1 MPKATMIMRCLC
13 SSRLWSRSLI
23 CGRPELE
30 LLYVTCG
37 WQWRRFGRK
46 WFVLHLRVYSMHNI
60 LHWNKG
66 WERPKASRGVR
77 FSKRRKGGISLRAER
92 ISLCMI
98 VKDEEE
104 LLPHCLASVQG
115 AVDEIIVVD
124 TGSSDRSAEIAQQYG
139 AVVVGF
145 EWCEDFAAARN
156 AGLERAS
163 GDWILFL
170 DADEALDRAAREQ
183 IMSWTTVSGC
193 DGLFLNIHNYTGTG
207 QQGVTVN
214 PVLRLFR
221 NAPEH
226 RFEGRIHEQIAGAIC
241 RRNPEAAFHVT
252 DMVIHHYGYQTA
264 IVERKDKVNR
274 NVRLLQQAVEEEPGQ
289 PFHHYN
295 LGVEYLRVGEAERA
309 LETFG
314 VARMGIDP
322 AVTSYAHLLFKYEV
336 RCLQHLN
343 RWQEA
348 LNRIDAAL
356 ELFPEYTDL
365 MHHRGVCA
373 DALGD
378 ADQAEYSLRE
388 AVRMGPPPPIYHTEE
403 GIGTYQTWYTLGRL
417 LEGRADL
424 EGAVDAY
431 VEAVRAKSSLL
442 PPLYRIFRIM
452 RVSGQEHQIPELV
465 RERFA
470 LSSEEATHKVLG
482 ILEQSRCYDAA
493 LQLLSGISSQ
503 PSAEMRERLSVAE
516 AMLQIQQ
523 GRWNKARLKLEPVQR
538 KKGLLAISS
547 AQWLERLEW
556 IEGKEVN
563 GDDPLTLW
571 LKLSSQVGEGT
582 NEESAVQTGR
592 TVGLRA
598 TKKKDMNS
606 SMDVTVA
613 GAEYD
618 GWQAL
623 GLLMEGCV
631 QSGRWKELHSL
642 IQMCRQQLAGEGLS
656 VGESVRVGEKEKEME
671 GKKEKGQMSDI
682 ESFPGASDTLTGTSW
697 LVKGL
702 VSAADHHLEVFAQHA
717 DGQKHRCWPVV
728 QHIRLELPG
737 ADGFES

>member
-1 MPKATMIMRCLC
+1 M
-13 SSRLWSRSLI
+13 
-23 CGRPELE
+23 
-30 LLYVTCG
+30 
-37 WQWRRFGRK
+37 
-46 WFVLHLRVYSMHNI
+46 
-60 LHWNKG
+60 
-66 WERPKASRGVR
+66 
-77 FSKRRKGGISLRAER
+77 RAER

>member
-1 MPKATMIMRCLC
+1 M
-13 SSRLWSRSLI
+13 
-23 CGRPELE
+23 
-30 LLYVTCG
+30 
-37 WQWRRFGRK
+37 
-46 WFVLHLRVYSMHNI
+46 
-60 LHWNKG
+60 
-66 WERPKASRGVR
+66 
-77 FSKRRKGGISLRAER
+77 RAER

-139 AVVVGF
+139 ALVVGF

-156 AGLERAS
+156 AGLEHAS

-170 DADEALDRAAREQ
+170 DADEALDRVAREQ
-183 IMSWTTVSGC
+183 IRSWTSVSGC

-221 NAPEH
+221 NALEH
-226 RFEGRIHEQIAGAIC
+226 RFEGRIHEQIAAAIC
-241 RRNPEAAFHVT
+241 RRNSEAAFHVT

-274 NVRLLQQAVEEEPGQ
+274 NVRLLQQAVQEEPNQ

-348 LNRIDAAL
+348 LDRIDAAL

-378 ADQAEYSLRE
+378 ADRAEYSLRE

-547 AQWLERLEW
+547 ARWLERLEW
-556 IEGKEVN
+556 IEGKKAN

-571 LKLSSQVGEGT
+571 LKRSSQVGEGT
-582 NEESAVQTGR
+582 NEEPDVKTGR
-592 TVGLRA
+592 IAGLRA
-598 TKKKDMNS
+598 TKKKDMDS
-606 SMDVTVA
+606 SIDGTVA
-613 GAEYD
+613 GTEYD

-623 GLLMEGCV
+623 GLMMEGCV
-631 QSGRWKELHSL
+631 QSGRWQELHSL
-642 IQMCRQQLAGEGLS
+642 IQMCRQQLAGAGLS

-671 GKKEKGQMSDI
+671 GKKENGKVSDI

-697 LVKGL
+697 LVSGL

-717 DGQKHRCWPVV
+717 DGQRHRCWPVV

>member
-1 MPKATMIMRCLC
+1 M
-13 SSRLWSRSLI
+13 
-23 CGRPELE
+23 
-30 LLYVTCG
+30 
-37 WQWRRFGRK
+37 
-46 WFVLHLRVYSMHNI
+46 
-60 LHWNKG
+60 
-66 WERPKASRGVR
+66 
-77 FSKRRKGGISLRAER
+77 RAER

-115 AVDEIIVVD
+115 AVDEVIVVD
-124 TGSSDRSAEIAQQYG
+124 TGSSDRSAEIARQHG
-139 AVVVGF
+139 AVVVPF
-145 EWCEDFAAARN
+145 EWCDDFAAARN
-156 AGLERAS
+156 AGLEQAS

-170 DADEALDRAAREQ
+170 DADEVLDRAAREQ
-183 IMSWTTVSGC
+183 IRSWTAISGC

-207 QQGVTVN
+207 QQGATVN

-221 NAPEH
+221 NAPGH
-226 RFEGRIHEQIAGAIC
+226 RFEGRIHEQIAAAIC
-241 RRNPEAAFHVT
+241 RVNPEAAFHVT
-252 DMVIHHYGYQTA
+252 DMIIHHYGYQTA

-274 NVRLLQQAVEEEPGQ
+274 NVRLLEQAVEEEPDQ

-348 LNRIDAAL
+348 LDRIDAAL

-378 ADQAEYSLRE
+378 TDRAEYSLRE
-388 AVRMGPPPPIYHTEE
+388 AIRMGPPPPIYHTEE

-470 LSSEEATHKVLG
+470 LSSEEAIHKILG

-493 LQLLSGISSQ
+493 LQLLPGVSSH
-503 PSAEMRERLSVAE
+503 PNGEMRERLSVSE

-523 GRWNKARLKLEPVQR
+523 GRWNKARLKLEPVRR
-538 KKGLLAISS
+538 KKGLLAASS
-547 AQWLERLEW
+547 ARWLERLEW
-556 IEGKEVN
+556 IEGKEVS
-563 GDDPLTLW
+563 GDDSLTLW
-571 LKLSSQVGEGT
+571 LKRSSQVGEAVT
-582 NEESAVQTGR
+582 NHEEIAVQTGQ
-592 TVGLRA
+592 TLGLRA
-598 TKKKDMNS
+598 TTKKDMDS
-606 SMDVTVA
+606 SMDGTVA

-623 GLLMEGCV
+623 GLMMEGCV

-642 IQMCRQQLAGEGLS
+642 IQMCQQQLSGEGVS
-656 VGESVRVGEKEKEME
+656 SEESARVGEKEKEE
-671 GKKEKGQMSDI
+671 GKRSEKDMGRGKGEEKGP
-682 ESFPGASDTLTGTSW
+682 FPGSLDTLMGTSW

-702 VSAADHHLEVFAQHA
+702 VSAADHHLEVFAQPA
-717 DGQKHRCWPVV
+717 DGQRHRCWPVV

>member
-1 MPKATMIMRCLC
+1 
-13 SSRLWSRSLI
+13 
-23 CGRPELE
+23 
-30 LLYVTCG
+30 
-37 WQWRRFGRK
+37 
-46 WFVLHLRVYSMHNI
+46 
-60 LHWNKG
+60 
-66 WERPKASRGVR
+66 
-77 FSKRRKGGISLRAER
+77 
-92 ISLCMI
+92 MI

-115 AVDEIIVVD
+115 AVDEMIVVD

-139 AVVVGF
+139 AVVVAF

-183 IMSWTTVSGC
+183 IRSWTAVSGC

-221 NAPEH
+221 NAPSH
-226 RFEGRIHEQIAGAIC
+226 RFEGRIHEQIAAAIC
-241 RRNPEAAFHVT
+241 RGNPEAAFHVT

-274 NVRLLQQAVEEEPGQ
+274 NVRLLQQAVEEEPDQ

-348 LNRIDAAL
+348 LDRIDAAL

-365 MHHRGVCA
+365 MHHRAVCA
-373 DALGD
+373 EALGD
-378 ADQAEYSLRE
+378 ADRAEYSLRE
-388 AVRMGPPPPIYHTEE
+388 AIRMGPPLPIYHTEE

-452 RVSGQEHQIPELV
+452 RVSGQGHQIPELV

-470 LSSEEATHKVLG
+470 LGSEEATHKVLG

-493 LQLLSGISSQ
+493 LQLLPDVSSQ
-503 PSAEMRERLSVAE
+503 PTGEMRERLSVAE

-547 AQWLERLEW
+547 ARWLERLEW
-556 IEGKEVN
+556 VEGKEVN

-571 LKLSSQVGEGT
+571 LKRSSQLGAVT
-582 NEESAVQTGR
+582 NEEMVVQAGR

-598 TKKKDMNS
+598 TTKKDMDS
-606 SMDVTVA
+606 GMDGTVA

-623 GLLMEGCV
+623 GLMMEGCV

-642 IQMCRQQLAGEGLS
+642 IQICRQQLSGEGLS
-656 VGESVRVGEKEKEME
+656 VGESVRAGEKEKEME
-671 GKKEKGQMSDI
+671 GKKEKGKAGDM

-702 VSAADHHLEVFAQHA
+702 VSAADHHLEIFAQHA
-717 DGQKHRCWPVV
+717 DGQRHRCWPVV

>member
-1 MPKATMIMRCLC
+1 
-13 SSRLWSRSLI
+13 
-23 CGRPELE
+23 
-30 LLYVTCG
+30 
-37 WQWRRFGRK
+37 
-46 WFVLHLRVYSMHNI
+46 
-60 LHWNKG
+60 
-66 WERPKASRGVR
+66 
-77 FSKRRKGGISLRAER
+77 
-92 ISLCMI
+92 MI
-98 VKDEEE
+98 VKNEEE

-139 AVVVGF
+139 ALVVGF

-183 IMSWTTVSGC
+183 IRSWTLVSGC

-226 RFEGRIHEQIAGAIC
+226 RFEGRIHEQIAAAIC

-274 NVRLLQQAVEEEPGQ
+274 NVRLLQQAVEEEPDQ

-348 LNRIDAAL
+348 LDRIDAAL

-378 ADQAEYSLRE
+378 ADRAEYSLRE

-547 AQWLERLEW
+547 ARWLERLEW

-571 LKLSSQVGEGT
+571 LKRSSQVGVVT
-582 NEESAVQTGR
+582 NEEVIVQTGR
-592 TVGLRA
+592 TAGLRA
-598 TKKKDMNS
+598 TTKKDTDS
-606 SMDVTVA
+606 SIDGMVA
-613 GAEYD
+613 GTEYD

-623 GLLMEGCV
+623 GLMMEGCV

-671 GKKEKGQMSDI
+671 GKKENGKVSDI
-682 ESFPGASDTLTGTSW
+682 ESFPGALDTLTGTSW
-697 LVKGL
+697 LVSGL

-717 DGQKHRCWPVV
+717 DGQRHRCWPVV

>member
-1 MPKATMIMRCLC
+1 
-13 SSRLWSRSLI
+13 
-23 CGRPELE
+23 
-30 LLYVTCG
+30 
-37 WQWRRFGRK
+37 
-46 WFVLHLRVYSMHNI
+46 
-60 LHWNKG
+60 
-66 WERPKASRGVR
+66 
-77 FSKRRKGGISLRAER
+77 
-92 ISLCMI
+92 MI

-139 AVVVGF
+139 AVVVRF

-183 IMSWTTVSGC
+183 IRSWTTVSGC

-226 RFEGRIHEQIAGAIC
+226 RFEGRIHEQIAAAIC

-348 LNRIDAAL
+348 LDRIDAAL
-356 ELFPEYTDL
+356 ELFQEYTDL

-378 ADQAEYSLRE
+378 ADRAEYSLRE

-493 LQLLSGISSQ
+493 LQLLSVISSQ

-642 IQMCRQQLAGEGLS
+642 IQMCRQQLAGDDLS
-656 VGESVRVGEKEKEME
+656 VGESVRVEEEEKEME
-671 GKKEKGQMSDI
+671 GKKENGKAGDM
-682 ESFPGASDTLTGTSW
+682 ESFPGALDTLTGTSW

-717 DGQKHRCWPVV
+717 DGQRHRCWPVV

>member
-1 MPKATMIMRCLC
+1 M
-13 SSRLWSRSLI
+13 
-23 CGRPELE
+23 
-30 LLYVTCG
+30 
-37 WQWRRFGRK
+37 
-46 WFVLHLRVYSMHNI
+46 
-60 LHWNKG
+60 
-66 WERPKASRGVR
+66 
-77 FSKRRKGGISLRAER
+77 RAER

-104 LLPHCLASVQG
+104 LLPHCIASVQG
-115 AVDEIIVVD
+115 AVDEMIVVD
-124 TGSSDRSAEIAQQYG
+124 TGSSDRSVQIAQQYG
-139 AVVVGF
+139 AVVVPF
-145 EWCEDFAAARN
+145 EWCDDFAAARN
-156 AGLERAS
+156 AGLEQAS

-183 IMSWTTVSGC
+183 IRSWTAVSGC

-207 QQGVTVN
+207 QQGATVN

-221 NAPEH
+221 NAPGH
-226 RFEGRIHEQIAGAIC
+226 RFQGRIHEQIAAAIC
-241 RRNPEAAFHVT
+241 RENPEAAFHVT

-264 IVERKDKVNR
+264 IVEGKDKVSR
-274 NVRLLQQAVEEEPGQ
+274 NVRLLKQAVEEEPDQ

-322 AVTSYAHLLFKYEV
+322 ALTSYAHLLFKYEV

-348 LNRIDAAL
+348 LDRIDAAL

-365 MHHRGVCA
+365 MHHRGLCA

-378 ADQAEYSLRE
+378 ADRAEYSLRE
-388 AVRMGPPPPIYHTEE
+388 AVRMGPPPAIYHTEE
-403 GIGTYQTWYTLGRL
+403 GMGTYQTWYTLGRL
-417 LEGRADL
+417 LEGKADL
-424 EGAVDAY
+424 GGAVDAY

-470 LSSEEATHKVLG
+470 LSSDEATHKVLG

-493 LQLLSGISSQ
+493 LQLLPEISSSQ
-503 PSAEMRERLSVAE
+503 PTGEMRERLSVAE
-516 AMLQIQQ
+516 AMLHIQQ
-523 GRWNKARLKLEPVQR
+523 GRWNKARQKLQTVQR
-538 KKGLLAISS
+538 KKGKLAILSTR
-547 AQWLERLEW
+547 WLERLEW
-556 IEGKEVN
+556 MEGKEVN
-563 GDDPLTLW
+563 GSDPLTLW
-571 LKLSSQVGEGT
+571 LKRSSQPGAVTHEKLVG
-582 NEESAVQTGR
+582 QTGQM
-592 TVGLRA
+592 VDLRA
-598 TKKKDMNS
+598 TTKKDMDPN
-606 SMDVTVA
+606 MDGTVA

-623 GLLMEGCV
+623 GLMLEGCV
-631 QSGRWKELHSL
+631 QSGSWKELHSL
-642 IQMCRQQLAGEGLS
+642 IQLCRQQLAKERLS
-656 VGESVRVGEKEKEME
+656 AEEKEKEKEME
-671 GKKEKGQMSDI
+671 GKGNEIGGKKEKGKVSDM
-682 ESFPGASDTLTGTSW
+682 EPFPGASDTLMGTSW

-702 VSAADHHLEVFAQHA
+702 VGAADHHLEVYAQHT
-717 DGQKHRCWPVV
+717 DGQRHRCWPVV

>member
-1 MPKATMIMRCLC
+1 M
-13 SSRLWSRSLI
+13 
-23 CGRPELE
+23 
-30 LLYVTCG
+30 
-37 WQWRRFGRK
+37 
-46 WFVLHLRVYSMHNI
+46 
-60 LHWNKG
+60 
-66 WERPKASRGVR
+66 
-77 FSKRRKGGISLRAER
+77 RAER

-124 TGSSDRSAEIAQQYG
+124 TGSTDRSAEIAQQYG
-139 AVVVGF
+139 ALVVRF

-183 IMSWTTVSGC
+183 IRSWAAVSGC

-226 RFEGRIHEQIAGAIC
+226 RFEGRIHEQIAAAIC
-241 RRNPEAAFHVT
+241 RRNSEAAFHVT
-252 DMVIHHYGYQTA
+252 DMIIHHYGYQTA
-264 IVERKDKVNR
+264 IVEHKDKVNR
-274 NVRLLQQAVEEEPGQ
+274 NVRLLQQAVEEEPEQ

-348 LNRIDAAL
+348 LDRIDAAL

-378 ADQAEYSLRE
+378 ADRAELSLRE

-547 AQWLERLEW
+547 ARWLERLEW

-582 NEESAVQTGR
+582 NEEPDVQTGR
-592 TVGLRA
+592 IAGLRA
-598 TKKKDMNS
+598 TKKKDMDS
-606 SMDVTVA
+606 SIDETVA
-613 GAEYD
+613 GTEYD

-623 GLLMEGCV
+623 GLMMEGGV

-656 VGESVRVGEKEKEME
+656 VEQSVRVGEKEKEME
-671 GKKEKGQMSDI
+671 GKKENGKVSDI
-682 ESFPGASDTLTGTSW
+682 DSFPGASDTLTGTSW

-702 VSAADHHLEVFAQHA
+702 VSAADHHLEVFAQHT
-717 DGQKHRCWPVV
+717 DGQRHRCWPVV

>member
-1 MPKATMIMRCLC
+1 
-13 SSRLWSRSLI
+13 
-23 CGRPELE
+23 
-30 LLYVTCG
+30 
-37 WQWRRFGRK
+37 
-46 WFVLHLRVYSMHNI
+46 
-60 LHWNKG
+60 
-66 WERPKASRGVR
+66 
-77 FSKRRKGGISLRAER
+77 
-92 ISLCMI
+92 MI

-139 AVVVGF
+139 ALVVGF

-156 AGLERAS
+156 AGLEHAS

-170 DADEALDRAAREQ
+170 DADEALDRVAREQ
-183 IMSWTTVSGC
+183 IRSWTSVSGC

-221 NAPEH
+221 NALEH
-226 RFEGRIHEQIAGAIC
+226 RFEGRIHEQIAAAIC
-241 RRNPEAAFHVT
+241 RRNSEAAFHVT

-274 NVRLLQQAVEEEPGQ
+274 NVRLLQQAVQEEPNQ

-348 LNRIDAAL
+348 LDRIDAAL

-378 ADQAEYSLRE
+378 ADRAEYSLRE

-547 AQWLERLEW
+547 ARWLERLEW
-556 IEGKEVN
+556 IEGKKAN

-571 LKLSSQVGEGT
+571 LKRSSQVGEGT
-582 NEESAVQTGR
+582 NEEPDVKTGR
-592 TVGLRA
+592 IAGLRA
-598 TKKKDMNS
+598 TKKKDMDS
-606 SMDVTVA
+606 SIDGTVA
-613 GAEYD
+613 GTEYD

-623 GLLMEGCV
+623 GLMMEGCV
-631 QSGRWKELHSL
+631 QSGRWQELHSL
-642 IQMCRQQLAGEGLS
+642 IQMCRQQLAGAGLS

-671 GKKEKGQMSDI
+671 GKKENGKVSDI

-697 LVKGL
+697 LVSGL

-717 DGQKHRCWPVV
+717 DGQRHRCWPVV

>member
-1 MPKATMIMRCLC
+1 M
-13 SSRLWSRSLI
+13 
-23 CGRPELE
+23 
-30 LLYVTCG
+30 
-37 WQWRRFGRK
+37 Q
-46 WFVLHLRVYSMHNI
+46 
-60 LHWNKG
+60 
-66 WERPKASRGVR
+66 
-77 FSKRRKGGISLRAER
+77 AER

-139 AVVVGF
+139 AVVVRF

-183 IMSWTTVSGC
+183 IRSWTTVSGC

-207 QQGVTVN
+207 QQGGTVN

-226 RFEGRIHEQIAGAIC
+226 RFEGRIHEQIAAAIC
-241 RRNPEAAFHVT
+241 RRNSEAAFHVT

-274 NVRLLQQAVEEEPGQ
+274 NVRLLQQAVEEEPDQ

-295 LGVEYLRVGEAERA
+295 LGVEYLRVGKAKRA

-314 VARMGIDP
+314 MARMGIDP

-348 LNRIDAAL
+348 LDRIDAAL

-378 ADQAEYSLRE
+378 ADRAEYSLRE

-403 GIGTYQTWYTLGRL
+403 GIGTYQTWHTLGRL

-470 LSSEEATHKVLG
+470 LSSEGATHKVLG

-493 LQLLSGISSQ
+493 LQLLSDISSQ

-547 AQWLERLEW
+547 ARWLERLEW
-556 IEGKEVN
+556 IEGKKVN

-571 LKLSSQVGEGT
+571 LKRSSQVGEGT

-592 TVGLRA
+592 AVGLRA
-598 TKKKDMNS
+598 TKKKDMDS
-606 SMDVTVA
+606 SIDGTVA
-613 GAEYD
+613 GREYD

-623 GLLMEGCV
+623 GLMMEGCV

-656 VGESVRVGEKEKEME
+656 VEQSVRVGEKEKEME
-671 GKKEKGQMSDI
+671 GKKENGKVSDI
-682 ESFPGASDTLTGTSW
+682 ESFPGASDSLAGTSW

-702 VSAADHHLEVFAQHA
+702 ISAADHHLEVFAQHA
-717 DGQKHRCWPVV
+717 DGQRHRCWPVV

>member
-1 MPKATMIMRCLC
+1 M
-13 SSRLWSRSLI
+13 
-23 CGRPELE
+23 
-30 LLYVTCG
+30 
-37 WQWRRFGRK
+37 
-46 WFVLHLRVYSMHNI
+46 
-60 LHWNKG
+60 
-66 WERPKASRGVR
+66 
-77 FSKRRKGGISLRAER
+77 RAER

-124 TGSSDRSAEIAQQYG
+124 IGSSDRSAEIAQQYG
-139 AVVVGF
+139 ALVVGF
-145 EWCEDFAAARN
+145 EWCDDFAAARN

-183 IMSWTTVSGC
+183 IRSWTSVSGC

-226 RFEGRIHEQIAGAIC
+226 RFEGRIHEQIAAAIC
-241 RRNPEAAFHVT
+241 RGNPEAAFHVT

-274 NVRLLQQAVEEEPGQ
+274 NVRLLQQAVEEEPDQ

-314 VARMGIDP
+314 VARMGINP

-336 RCLQHLN
+336 RCLQQLN
-343 RWQEA
+343 RWREA
-348 LNRIDAAL
+348 LDRIDAAL

-365 MHHRGVCA
+365 MHHHGVCA
-373 DALGD
+373 EALGD
-378 ADQAEYSLRE
+378 ADRAEYSLRE
-388 AVRMGPPPPIYHTEE
+388 AIRMGPPPPIYHTEE

-547 AQWLERLEW
+547 ARWLERLEW
-556 IEGKEVN
+556 IEGEKAN

-571 LKLSSQVGEGT
+571 LKRSSQVGEGT

-598 TKKKDMNS
+598 TKKKDMDS
-606 SMDVTVA
+606 SIDGTVA
-613 GAEYD
+613 GTEYD

-623 GLLMEGCV
+623 GLMMEGCV

-656 VGESVRVGEKEKEME
+656 VEQSVRVGEKEKEME
-671 GKKEKGQMSDI
+671 GKKENGKVSDI
-682 ESFPGASDTLTGTSW
+682 DSFPGASDTLTGTSW

-717 DGQKHRCWPVV
+717 DGQRHRCWPVV

>member
-1 MPKATMIMRCLC
+1 M
-13 SSRLWSRSLI
+13 
-23 CGRPELE
+23 
-30 LLYVTCG
+30 
-37 WQWRRFGRK
+37 
-46 WFVLHLRVYSMHNI
+46 
-60 LHWNKG
+60 
-66 WERPKASRGVR
+66 
-77 FSKRRKGGISLRAER
+77 RAER

-139 AVVVGF
+139 ALVVGF

-170 DADEALDRAAREQ
+170 DADEALDRVAREQ
-183 IMSWTTVSGC
+183 IRSWTSVSGC

-226 RFEGRIHEQIAGAIC
+226 RFEGRIHEQIAAAIC

-274 NVRLLQQAVEEEPGQ
+274 NVRLLQQAVEEEPDQ

-314 VARMGIDP
+314 VARMGINP

-336 RCLQHLN
+336 RCLQQLN
-343 RWQEA
+343 RWREA
-348 LNRIDAAL
+348 LDRIDAAL

-365 MHHRGVCA
+365 MHHHGVCA
-373 DALGD
+373 EALGD
-378 ADQAEYSLRE
+378 ADRAEYSLRE
-388 AVRMGPPPPIYHTEE
+388 AIRMGPPPPIYHTEE

-516 AMLQIQQ
+516 SMLQIQQ
-523 GRWNKARLKLEPVQR
+523 GRWNKARLKLEPMQR

-547 AQWLERLEW
+547 ARWLERLEW
-556 IEGKEVN
+556 IEGKKAN

-571 LKLSSQVGEGT
+571 LKRSSQAGAVT
-582 NEESAVQTGR
+582 NKEPAVQTGR
-592 TVGLRA
+592 IAGLRA
-598 TKKKDMNS
+598 TKKKDTDS
-606 SMDVTVA
+606 GMDGTVA

-623 GLLMEGCV
+623 GLMMEGCV

-656 VGESVRVGEKEKEME
+656 VRQSVRMGEKEKEME
-671 GKKEKGQMSDI
+671 GKKENGKVSDI
-682 ESFPGASDTLTGTSW
+682 DSFPGASDTLTGTSW

-702 VSAADHHLEVFAQHA
+702 VSAADHHLEVFAQHT
-717 DGQKHRCWPVV
+717 DGQRHRCWPVV

>member
-1 MPKATMIMRCLC
+1 
-13 SSRLWSRSLI
+13 
-23 CGRPELE
+23 
-30 LLYVTCG
+30 
-37 WQWRRFGRK
+37 
-46 WFVLHLRVYSMHNI
+46 
-60 LHWNKG
+60 
-66 WERPKASRGVR
+66 
-77 FSKRRKGGISLRAER
+77 
-92 ISLCMI
+92 MI

-183 IMSWTTVSGC
+183 IRSWTAVSGC

-226 RFEGRIHEQIAGAIC
+226 RFEGRIHEQIAAAIC
-241 RRNPEAAFHVT
+241 RRNSEAAFHVT

-274 NVRLLQQAVEEEPGQ
+274 NVRLLQQAVEEEPDQ

-295 LGVEYLRVGEAERA
+295 LGVEYLRVGEAEQA

-314 VARMGIDP
+314 VARTGIDP
-322 AVTSYAHLLFKYEV
+322 AVTSYAHLLFKYEI

-348 LNRIDAAL
+348 LDRIDAAL

-378 ADQAEYSLRE
+378 ADRAEYSLRE

-493 LQLLSGISSQ
+493 LQLLSVISSQ

>member
-1 MPKATMIMRCLC
+1 M
-13 SSRLWSRSLI
+13 
-23 CGRPELE
+23 
-30 LLYVTCG
+30 
-37 WQWRRFGRK
+37 
-46 WFVLHLRVYSMHNI
+46 
-60 LHWNKG
+60 
-66 WERPKASRGVR
+66 
-77 FSKRRKGGISLRAER
+77 RAER

-115 AVDEIIVVD
+115 AVDEVIVVD
-124 TGSSDRSAEIAQQYG
+124 TGSSDRSAEIARQYG
-139 AVVVGF
+139 AMVVPF
-145 EWCEDFAAARN
+145 EWCDDFAAARN
-156 AGLERAS
+156 AGLEQAS

-170 DADEALDRAAREQ
+170 DADETLDRAAREQ
-183 IMSWTTVSGC
+183 IRSWTAVSGC

-207 QQGVTVN
+207 QQGATVN

-221 NAPEH
+221 NAPGH
-226 RFEGRIHEQIAGAIC
+226 RFEGRIHEQIAAAIC
-241 RRNPEAAFHVT
+241 RVNPEAAFHVT
-252 DMVIHHYGYQTA
+252 DMIIHHYGYQTA

-274 NVRLLQQAVEEEPGQ
+274 NVRLLEQAVEEEPDQ

-348 LNRIDAAL
+348 LDRIGAAL

-378 ADQAEYSLRE
+378 TDRAEYALRE
-388 AVRMGPPPPIYHTEE
+388 AIRMGPPPPIYHTEE

-452 RVSGQEHQIPELV
+452 RVSGQQHQIPELV

-470 LSSEEATHKVLG
+470 LSSEEAIHKVLG

-493 LQLLSGISSQ
+493 LQLLPGVSSQ
-503 PSAEMRERLSVAE
+503 PNGAMRERLSVAE

-523 GRWNKARLKLEPVQR
+523 GRWNKARLKLEPVRR
-538 KKGLLAISS
+538 KKGLLAASS
-547 AQWLERLEW
+547 ARWLERLEW
-556 IEGKEVN
+556 IEGKEVS

-571 LKLSSQVGEGT
+571 LKRSSQMGEAVT
-582 NEESAVQTGR
+582 NNEEIAVQTGR
-592 TVGLRA
+592 TLGLRA
-598 TKKKDMNS
+598 TTKKGMDS
-606 SMDVTVA
+606 SMDGTVA

-618 GWQAL
+618 GWQAF
-623 GLLMEGCV
+623 GLMMEGCV

-642 IQMCRQQLAGEGLS
+642 IQMCQQQLSVEGVS
-656 VGESVRVGEKEKEME
+656 SEESARVGEKEKEERKRSEKEMGR
-671 GKKEKGQMSDI
+671 GKGEEKGP
-682 ESFPGASDTLTGTSW
+682 FPGSLDTLMGTSW

-702 VSAADHHLEVFAQHA
+702 VSAADHHLDVFAQPV
-717 DGQKHRCWPVV
+717 DGQRHRCWPVV

>member
-1 MPKATMIMRCLC
+1 M
-13 SSRLWSRSLI
+13 
-23 CGRPELE
+23 
-30 LLYVTCG
+30 
-37 WQWRRFGRK
+37 
-46 WFVLHLRVYSMHNI
+46 
-60 LHWNKG
+60 
-66 WERPKASRGVR
+66 
-77 FSKRRKGGISLRAER
+77 RAER

-139 AVVVGF
+139 ALVVRF
-145 EWCEDFAAARN
+145 EWRDDFAAARN

-183 IMSWTTVSGC
+183 IRSWTSVSGC

-226 RFEGRIHEQIAGAIC
+226 RFEGRIHEQIAAAIC
-241 RRNPEAAFHVT
+241 RGNPEAAFHVT

-274 NVRLLQQAVEEEPGQ
+274 NVRLLQQAVEEEPDQ

-348 LNRIDAAL
+348 LDRIDAAL

-378 ADQAEYSLRE
+378 ADRAEYSLRE

-547 AQWLERLEW
+547 ARWLERLEW
-556 IEGKEVN
+556 IEGKKAN

-571 LKLSSQVGEGT
+571 LKRSSQVGEGT

-598 TKKKDMNS
+598 TKKKDMDS
-606 SMDVTVA
+606 SIDGTVA
-613 GAEYD
+613 GTEYD

-623 GLLMEGCV
+623 GLMMEGCV

-656 VGESVRVGEKEKEME
+656 VEQSVRVGEKEKEME
-671 GKKEKGQMSDI
+671 GKKENGKVSDI

-717 DGQKHRCWPVV
+717 DGQRHRCWPIV
-728 QHIRLELPG
+728 QHIRLESPG
-737 ADGFES
+737 ADGFEI

>member
-1 MPKATMIMRCLC
+1 
-13 SSRLWSRSLI
+13 
-23 CGRPELE
+23 
-30 LLYVTCG
+30 
-37 WQWRRFGRK
+37 
-46 WFVLHLRVYSMHNI
+46 
-60 LHWNKG
+60 
-66 WERPKASRGVR
+66 
-77 FSKRRKGGISLRAER
+77 
-92 ISLCMI
+92 MI

>member
-1 MPKATMIMRCLC
+1 M
-13 SSRLWSRSLI
+13 
-23 CGRPELE
+23 
-30 LLYVTCG
+30 
-37 WQWRRFGRK
+37 
-46 WFVLHLRVYSMHNI
+46 
-60 LHWNKG
+60 
-66 WERPKASRGVR
+66 
-77 FSKRRKGGISLRAER
+77 RAER

-124 TGSSDRSAEIAQQYG
+124 TDSSDRSAEIAQQYG
-139 AVVVGF
+139 ALVVRF

-183 IMSWTTVSGC
+183 IRSWTTVSGC
-193 DGLFLNIHNYTGTG
+193 DGLFLNIHNYTGSG

-226 RFEGRIHEQIAGAIC
+226 RFEGRIHEQIAAAIC

-274 NVRLLQQAVEEEPGQ
+274 NVRLLQQAVEEEPDQ

-314 VARMGIDP
+314 MARMGIDP

-348 LNRIDAAL
+348 LDRIDAAL

-378 ADQAEYSLRE
+378 ADRAEYSLRE

-403 GIGTYQTWYTLGRL
+403 GIGTYQTWHTLGRL

-470 LSSEEATHKVLG
+470 LSSEGATHKVLG

-547 AQWLERLEW
+547 ARWLERLEW
-556 IEGKEVN
+556 IEGKKVN

-571 LKLSSQVGEGT
+571 LKRSSQVGEGT

-598 TKKKDMNS
+598 IKKKDMDS
-606 SMDVTVA
+606 SIDGTVA
-613 GAEYD
+613 GREYD

-623 GLLMEGCV
+623 GLMMEGCV

-642 IQMCRQQLAGEGLS
+642 IQMCRQQLAGAGLS
-656 VGESVRVGEKEKEME
+656 VEQSVRMGEKEKEME
-671 GKKEKGQMSDI
+671 GKKENGKVSDI
-682 ESFPGASDTLTGTSW
+682 DSFPGASDTLTGTSW

-702 VSAADHHLEVFAQHA
+702 VSAADHHLEVFAQHT
-717 DGQKHRCWPVV
+717 DGQRHRCWPVV

>member
-1 MPKATMIMRCLC
+1 M
-13 SSRLWSRSLI
+13 
-23 CGRPELE
+23 
-30 LLYVTCG
+30 
-37 WQWRRFGRK
+37 
-46 WFVLHLRVYSMHNI
+46 
-60 LHWNKG
+60 
-66 WERPKASRGVR
+66 
-77 FSKRRKGGISLRAER
+77 RAER

-183 IMSWTTVSGC
+183 IRSWTAVSGC

-226 RFEGRIHEQIAGAIC
+226 RFEGRIHEQIAAAIC
-241 RRNPEAAFHVT
+241 RRNSEAAFHVT

-274 NVRLLQQAVEEEPGQ
+274 NVRLLQQAVEEEPDQ

-295 LGVEYLRVGEAERA
+295 LGVEYLRVGEAEQA

-314 VARMGIDP
+314 VARTGIDP
-322 AVTSYAHLLFKYEV
+322 AVTSYAHLLFKYEI

-348 LNRIDAAL
+348 LDRIDAAL

-378 ADQAEYSLRE
+378 ADRAEYSLRE

-493 LQLLSGISSQ
+493 LQLLSVISSQ

>member
-1 MPKATMIMRCLC
+1 M
-13 SSRLWSRSLI
+13 
-23 CGRPELE
+23 
-30 LLYVTCG
+30 
-37 WQWRRFGRK
+37 
-46 WFVLHLRVYSMHNI
+46 
-60 LHWNKG
+60 
-66 WERPKASRGVR
+66 
-77 FSKRRKGGISLRAER
+77 RAER

-139 AVVVGF
+139 AVVVRV

-170 DADEALDRAAREQ
+170 DADEALDRVAREQ
-183 IMSWTTVSGC
+183 IRSWTSVSGC

-226 RFEGRIHEQIAGAIC
+226 RFEGRIHEQIAAAIC

-274 NVRLLQQAVEEEPGQ
+274 NVRLLQQAVEEEPDQ

-322 AVTSYAHLLFKYEV
+322 AVTSYAHLLFKYEI

-348 LNRIDAAL
+348 LDRIDAAL

-378 ADQAEYSLRE
+378 ADRAELSLRE

-470 LSSEEATHKVLG
+470 LSSEEAAHKVLG
-482 ILEQSRCYDAA
+482 ILEQSRCYDVA

-547 AQWLERLEW
+547 ARWLERLEW
-556 IEGKEVN
+556 IEGKKAN

-571 LKLSSQVGEGT
+571 LKRSSQVGEGT

-598 TKKKDMNS
+598 TKKKDMDS
-606 SMDVTVA
+606 SIDGTVA
-613 GAEYD
+613 GTEYD

-623 GLLMEGCV
+623 GLMMEGCV

-656 VGESVRVGEKEKEME
+656 VEQSVRVGEKEKEME
-671 GKKEKGQMSDI
+671 GKKENGKVSDI

-717 DGQKHRCWPVV
+717 DGQRHRCWPIV

-737 ADGFES
+737 ADGFEI

>member
-1 MPKATMIMRCLC
+1 M
-13 SSRLWSRSLI
+13 
-23 CGRPELE
+23 
-30 LLYVTCG
+30 
-37 WQWRRFGRK
+37 
-46 WFVLHLRVYSMHNI
+46 
-60 LHWNKG
+60 
-66 WERPKASRGVR
+66 
-77 FSKRRKGGISLRAER
+77 RAER

-139 AVVVGF
+139 AVVVRF

-183 IMSWTTVSGC
+183 IRSWTTVSGC

-226 RFEGRIHEQIAGAIC
+226 RFEGRIHEQIAAAIC

-348 LNRIDAAL
+348 LDRIDAAL
-356 ELFPEYTDL
+356 ELFQEYTDL

-378 ADQAEYSLRE
+378 ADRAEYSLRE

-493 LQLLSGISSQ
+493 LQLLSVISSQ

-642 IQMCRQQLAGEGLS
+642 IQMCRQQLAGDDLS
-656 VGESVRVGEKEKEME
+656 VGESVRVEEEEKEME
-671 GKKEKGQMSDI
+671 GKKENGKAGDM
-682 ESFPGASDTLTGTSW
+682 ESFPGALDTLTGTSW

-717 DGQKHRCWPVV
+717 DGQRHRCWPVV

>member
-1 MPKATMIMRCLC
+1 M
-13 SSRLWSRSLI
+13 
-23 CGRPELE
+23 
-30 LLYVTCG
+30 
-37 WQWRRFGRK
+37 
-46 WFVLHLRVYSMHNI
+46 
-60 LHWNKG
+60 
-66 WERPKASRGVR
+66 
-77 FSKRRKGGISLRAER
+77 RAER

-124 TGSSDRSAEIAQQYG
+124 TGSSDLSAQIAQQYG
-139 AVVVGF
+139 AMVVPF
-145 EWCEDFAAARN
+145 EWCDDFAAARN
-156 AGLERAS
+156 AGLEQAS

-183 IMSWTTVSGC
+183 IRSWTAVSGC

-207 QQGVTVN
+207 QQGATVN

-221 NAPEH
+221 NAPGH
-226 RFEGRIHEQIAGAIC
+226 RFEGRIHEQIAAAIC
-241 RRNPEAAFHVT
+241 RENPEAAFHVT

-274 NVRLLQQAVEEEPGQ
+274 NVRLLEQAVEEEPDQ

-309 LETFG
+309 LKTFG

-348 LNRIDAAL
+348 LDRIDAAL

-378 ADQAEYSLRE
+378 ADRAEYSLRE
-388 AVRMGPPPPIYHTEE
+388 AVRMGPPPAIYHTEE
-403 GIGTYQTWYTLGRL
+403 GMGTYQTWYTLGRL

-442 PPLYRIFRIM
+442 PPLYRIFRMM

-493 LQLLSGISSQ
+493 LQLLPGISSSQ
-503 PSAEMRERLSVAE
+503 PTGEMRERLSVAE
-516 AMLQIQQ
+516 AMLHIQQ
-523 GRWNKARLKLEPVQR
+523 GRWNNARQKLQPVQR
-538 KKGLLAISS
+538 RKGKLAILS
-547 AQWLERLEW
+547 ARWLERLEW

-571 LKLSSQVGEGT
+571 LKRSSQLGAVTHERLVG
-582 NEESAVQTGR
+582 QTGQM
-592 TVGLRA
+592 VDLRA
-598 TKKKDMNS
+598 TTKKVMDP
-606 SMDVTVA
+606 SMDGTVA

-623 GLLMEGCV
+623 GLMMEGCV

-642 IQMCRQQLAGEGLS
+642 IQLCRQQLSGEGLS
-656 VGESVRVGEKEKEME
+656 PEESARVGEKEKEE
-671 GKKEKGQMSDI
+671 GKRSERDMDREKGEDMGP
-682 ESFPGASDTLTGTSW
+682 FPGSLDTPVGTSW

-702 VSAADHHLEVFAQHA
+702 VSAADHHLEVFAQHT
-717 DGQKHRCWPVV
+717 DGQRHRCWPVV

>member
-1 MPKATMIMRCLC
+1 
-13 SSRLWSRSLI
+13 
-23 CGRPELE
+23 
-30 LLYVTCG
+30 
-37 WQWRRFGRK
+37 
-46 WFVLHLRVYSMHNI
+46 
-60 LHWNKG
+60 
-66 WERPKASRGVR
+66 
-77 FSKRRKGGISLRAER
+77 
-92 ISLCMI
+92 MI

-139 AVVVGF
+139 AVVVRF

-183 IMSWTTVSGC
+183 IRSWTTVSGC

-207 QQGVTVN
+207 QQGGTVN

-226 RFEGRIHEQIAGAIC
+226 RFEGRIHEQIAAAIC
-241 RRNPEAAFHVT
+241 RRNSEAAFHVT

-274 NVRLLQQAVEEEPGQ
+274 NVRLLQQAVEEEPDQ

-295 LGVEYLRVGEAERA
+295 LGVEYLRVGKAKRA

-314 VARMGIDP
+314 MARMGIDP

-348 LNRIDAAL
+348 LDRIDAAL

-378 ADQAEYSLRE
+378 ADRAEYSLRE

-403 GIGTYQTWYTLGRL
+403 GIGTYQTWHTLGRL

-470 LSSEEATHKVLG
+470 LSSEGATHKVLG

-547 AQWLERLEW
+547 ARWLERLEW
-556 IEGKEVN
+556 IEGKKVN

-571 LKLSSQVGEGT
+571 LKRGSQLGAVT
-582 NEESAVQTGR
+582 NEEPAVQTGR
-592 TVGLRA
+592 MAGLRA
-598 TKKKDMNS
+598 TKKKDTDS
-606 SMDVTVA
+606 GMDGTVA

-623 GLLMEGCV
+623 GLMMEGCV

-642 IQMCRQQLAGEGLS
+642 IQMCRQQLAGAGLS
-656 VGESVRVGEKEKEME
+656 VEQSVRMGEKEKEME
-671 GKKEKGQMSDI
+671 GKKENGKVSDI
-682 ESFPGASDTLTGTSW
+682 DSFPGASDTLTGTSW

-702 VSAADHHLEVFAQHA
+702 ISAADHHLEVFAQHA
-717 DGQKHRCWPVV
+717 DGQRHRCWPVV

-737 ADGFES
+737 ADGFEN

>member
-1 MPKATMIMRCLC
+1 
-13 SSRLWSRSLI
+13 
-23 CGRPELE
+23 
-30 LLYVTCG
+30 
-37 WQWRRFGRK
+37 
-46 WFVLHLRVYSMHNI
+46 
-60 LHWNKG
+60 
-66 WERPKASRGVR
+66 
-77 FSKRRKGGISLRAER
+77 
-92 ISLCMI
+92 MI

-115 AVDEIIVVD
+115 AVDEMIVVD
-124 TGSSDRSAEIAQQYG
+124 TGSSDRSAEIAKQYG
-139 AVVVGF
+139 AVVVAF

-183 IMSWTTVSGC
+183 LRSWTAVSGC

-221 NAPEH
+221 NASEY
-226 RFEGRIHEQIAGAIC
+226 RFEGRIHEQIAAAIC

-274 NVRLLQQAVEEEPGQ
+274 NVRLLQQAVEEEPDQ

-295 LGVEYLRVGEAERA
+295 LGVEYLRVGEAEQA

-348 LNRIDAAL
+348 LDRIDAAL

-378 ADQAEYSLRE
+378 ADRAELSLRE

-417 LEGRADL
+417 LEGKADL

-465 RERFA
+465 VERFA
-470 LSSEEATHKVLG
+470 LGSEEATHKVLG

-523 GRWNKARLKLEPVQR
+523 GRWNKARLKLEPVRR

-547 AQWLERLEW
+547 ARWLERLEW

-571 LKLSSQVGEGT
+571 LKRSSQLGAVT
-582 NEESAVQTGR
+582 NEEVNVQTGR

-598 TKKKDMNS
+598 TTKKDMGS
-606 SMDVTVA
+606 SIDGTVA
-613 GAEYD
+613 GTEYD
-618 GWQAL
+618 GWQEL
-623 GLLMEGCV
+623 GLMMEGCV

-656 VGESVRVGEKEKEME
+656 VEQSVRVGEKEKAME
-671 GKKEKGQMSDI
+671 GKKENGKAGDM

-717 DGQKHRCWPVV
+717 DGQRHRCWPVV

>member
-1 MPKATMIMRCLC
+1 M
-13 SSRLWSRSLI
+13 
-23 CGRPELE
+23 
-30 LLYVTCG
+30 
-37 WQWRRFGRK
+37 
-46 WFVLHLRVYSMHNI
+46 
-60 LHWNKG
+60 
-66 WERPKASRGVR
+66 
-77 FSKRRKGGISLRAER
+77 RAER

-115 AVDEIIVVD
+115 AVDEMIVVD
-124 TGSSDRSAEIAQQYG
+124 TGSSDRSAEIAKQYG
-139 AVVVGF
+139 AVVVAF

-183 IMSWTTVSGC
+183 IRSWTAVSGC

-221 NAPEH
+221 NASEH
-226 RFEGRIHEQIAGAIC
+226 RFEGRIHEQIAAAIC

-274 NVRLLQQAVEEEPGQ
+274 NVRLLQQAVEEEPDQ

-322 AVTSYAHLLFKYEV
+322 AMTSYAHLLFKYEV

-348 LNRIDAAL
+348 LDRIDAAL

-365 MHHRGVCA
+365 MHYRGICA
-373 DALGD
+373 EALGD
-378 ADQAEYSLRE
+378 ADRAEYSLRE
-388 AVRMGPPPPIYHTEE
+388 AIRMGPPPPIYHTEE

-470 LSSEEATHKVLG
+470 LVSEEATHKVLG

-493 LQLLSGISSQ
+493 LQLLSGVSSQ
-503 PSAEMRERLSVAE
+503 PTGEMRERLSVAE

-523 GRWNKARLKLEPVQR
+523 GRWNKARLKLEPVRR

-547 AQWLERLEW
+547 ARWLERLEW
-556 IEGKEVN
+556 VEGKEVN

-571 LKLSSQVGEGT
+571 LKRSSQVGEGT

-598 TKKKDMNS
+598 TKKKDMDS
-606 SMDVTVA
+606 SIDGMVA
-613 GAEYD
+613 GTEYD

-623 GLLMEGCV
+623 GLMMEGCV

-642 IQMCRQQLAGEGLS
+642 IQMCRQQLAGESG
-656 VGESVRVGEKEKEME
+656 RVEEKEKEME
-671 GKKEKGQMSDI
+671 GKKENGKAGDM

-717 DGQKHRCWPVV
+717 DGQRHRCWPVV